1 MSLFKERILNNLLR
15 KIEMNLEQVRN
26 FCLSKKG
33 ATETLP
39 FDEDTPVYKVMN
51 KIFLLANLTTPY
63 SINIKCD
70 PEKAVELREKYD
82 DVVPGYHMNKIH
94 WNTVYIETT
103 IPDKLFYEWI
113 DHSYNLIVKGLK
125 RKDREE
131 LEKL

>member
-1 MSLFKERILNNLLR
+1 
-15 KIEMNLEQVRN
+15 MNLEQVRN
-26 FCLSKKG
+26 YCLSKKG

-51 KIFLLANLTTPY
+51 KIFLLANLNSPY

-82 DVVPGYHMNKIH
+82 DVVPGYHMNKAH

-103 IPDKLFYEWI
+103 IPDKLYCEWI
-113 DHSYNLIVKGLK
+113 DHSYDLIVKGLK